1 MSRDVRMRGFRER
14 DDVDLVVAEIDRR
27 VRRLLDESVPLAEA
41 SDRMLARDAASA
53 VDVPAFARSA
63 MDGYAVVAKETFGAT
78 PDDPRAFQVVG
89 QSLPALPADAAVAPG
104 TSVRIMTGAPLPD
117 GADAVVPV
125 EQTETDESSV
135 HVTQPV
141 TPGKNVGAVGEDVK
155 QGSVVL
161 SAGRRLRP
169 HDLGVLSSIGF
180 AQVFVVRQPRVAI
193 LVTGNE
199 LLPPGSISS
208 GYSIV
213 DANSP
218 MLGPLV
224 RRDGG
229 VPLDAVRVG
238 DDRDQLAEQ
247 LRAVVES
254 ADCVLVSGGSS
265 VGAEDHMPQIVA
277 AEGELPIHGV
287 AMRPSS
293 PTGLGFVK
301 DKPVFLLPGNPVSCL
316 CAYDF
321 FAGRAIR
328 ILAGRPASWPH
339 MAVRMPL
346 KRKIASA
353 IGRTDYVR
361 VRIEENQVVP
371 LAIRGASILTST
383 TRAHGF
389 VIVPKDLEGYPE
401 GEAVTVR
408 LY

>member
-1 MSRDVRMRGFRER
+1 MSPDVRMRGFRER
-14 DDVDLVVAEIDRR
+14 VDVEAVLAEIDRR
-27 VRRLLDESVPLAEA
+27 VRRLLDESVPLLEA
-41 SDRMLARDAASA
+41 SDRILARDAASA

-78 PDDPRAFQVVG
+78 PDDPCILHVVG
-89 QSLPALPADAAVAPG
+89 QSLPARPFDATVAPG
-104 TSVRIMTGAPLPD
+104 TSVRIMTGAPLPE

-125 EQTETDESSV
+125 EQTDAGETDV
-135 HVTQPV
+135 RVTQPV
-141 TPGKNVGAVGEDVK
+141 TPGKNVGAIGEDVK
-155 QGSVVL
+155 QGAVVL
-161 SAGRRLRP
+161 RAGRRLRP

-199 LLPPGSISS
+199 LLPPGSIPS

-229 VPLDAVRVG
+229 VPLDAVRAG
-238 DDRDQLAEQ
+238 DDRDRLAEAF
-247 LRAVVES
+247 RFAVQG

-277 AEGELPIHGV
+277 SEGELPIHGV

-293 PTGLGFVK
+293 PAGLGFVQ

-321 FAGRAIR
+321 FAGCAIR
-328 ILAGRPASWPH
+328 ILAGRPSSWPH
-339 MAVRMPL
+339 TALRMPL

-353 IGRTDYVR
+353 LGRTDYVR
-361 VRIEENQVVP
+361 VRIEDNHIVP

-401 GEAVTVR
+401 GESVTVR